1 MGADTVDESLP
12 VGADSMTAATR
23 TLEVGAALVADGRGR
38 GGGGGALPGTR
49 VRSPSLDINV
59 ELEGDEMEDIIVEL

>member
-1 MGADTVDESLP
+1 MAVEDSADDGTGSI
-12 VGADSMTAATR
+12 TAATR
-23 TLEVGAALVADGRGR
+23 TLEEAGAALVADGRGR

-49 VRSPSLDINV
+49 GRSPSLDINV